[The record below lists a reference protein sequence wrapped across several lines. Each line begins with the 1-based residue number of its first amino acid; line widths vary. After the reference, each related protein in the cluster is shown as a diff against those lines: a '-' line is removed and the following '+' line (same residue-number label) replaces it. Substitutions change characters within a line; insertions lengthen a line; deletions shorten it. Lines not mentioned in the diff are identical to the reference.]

1 MSIELWIRG
10 FRSYTPEKVTAL
22 EEIKSHPL
30 YGEEIGYLAC
40 DKCGQYLG
48 RIEITDRHEGYG
60 DDVFGIKVTCPD
72 CIDLPAAPPLNLEWP
87 QKVQQ
92 S

>member
-1 MSIELWIRG
+1 MSIEIWIRG

-22 EEIKSHPL
+22 EEIKQD
-30 YGEEIGYLAC
+30 EIGYLAC

-48 RIEITDRHEGYG
+48 RIEVTDRHEGDGY
-60 DDVFGIKVTCPD
+60 DVFAIKVTCPD
-72 CIDLPAAPPLNLEWP
+72 CIDLPPAPLLELDWP